1 MGRKEMILADGRWSF
16 GRFELDASRFQLREG
31 TRPVKLERIPLELLL
46 LLVERK
52 GELVTRE
59 EIAARLW
66 GNGVHVDAESG
77 VHTAIRKVRAALKD
91 SAGQPVFVETVPAKG
106 YRFISPVAEAATIAV
121 LPFENLDADTAESY
135 FSEGLTEEL
144 ITALGGLVPLN
155 VRVIA
160 RTSSMAHAG
169 LSKPVDQIGRG
180 LGATFFVEGTVRRS
194 GQRLRVT
201 AKLVRTADQIQ
212 IWAEAYDSSPESVMA
227 RQQEIGADIARR
239 VGAAILPRTAEPP
252 SPSAQDPDA
261 QDLCLRGR
269 YYWHR
274 RSVDAMTK
282 AEEFFRAAIDKSPS
296 FAPAH
301 AGLADTCIVQILMK
315 GARTHDLWERAQ
327 RAVETARR
335 LDPNLGDAHTAQGM
349 IDFFV
354 TWNWA
359 SAERSFLRALELNP
373 NNAIAR
379 QFYAHLL
386 SNSLRHEEAIAE
398 IGLACEIDPLSP
410 IVHAFGAMILSAAG
424 RDAEALDTVR
434 HALTLDPDSFPAHSA
449 LGHLHSLAGES
460 ELAVEAYRAAFRLSG
475 GNVMQLAFQGAE
487 LARSGNRDQAGQVIA
502 TMSHIAESRFVPPSA
517 FALVH
522 AASSDHD
529 AALLWLEKAIE
540 VRDVFLIFLPCGRW
554 WDPLRTDRRFSSLVR
569 RCGFMAQPRSL

>member
-1 MGRKEMILADGRWSF
+1 MGERRWILADRRWSF
-16 GRFELDASRFQLREG
+16 VRFELDASRFQLREG
-31 TRPVKLERIPLELLL
+31 TRHVKLERIPLELLL

-59 EIAARLW
+59 EMAARLW

-77 VHTAIRKVRAALKD
+77 IHTAIRKLRAALQD
-91 SAGQPVFVETVPAKG
+91 PAGQPVFVETVPAKG
-106 YRFISPVAEAATIAV
+106 YRFISPIAEAATIAV
-121 LPFENLDADTAESY
+121 LPFDSPDADAPESY
-135 FSEGLTEEL
+135 FSEGLTDEL
-144 ITALGGLVPLN
+144 ITALGSLVPLN

-160 RTSSMAHAG
+160 RTSSMSHPG
-169 LSKPVDQIGRG
+169 RSRPPDQFAREV
-180 LGATFFVEGTVRRS
+180 GATFLVHGSVRLS
-194 GQRLRVT
+194 GERFRVT

-212 IWAEAYDSSPESVMA
+212 IWAEAYDSARGSVVA
-227 RQQEIGADIARR
+227 RQKEIGADIARR
-239 VGAAILPRTAEPP
+239 VGAAIRPRTAEPS
-252 SPSAQDPDA
+252 SPCAQYPDA

-327 RAVETARR
+327 RAVETALR

-373 NNAIAR
+373 SNAIAR

-386 SNSLRHEEAIAE
+386 SNSLRHEEAVAQIRR
-398 IGLACEIDPLSP
+398 ACEIDPLSP
-410 IVHAFGAMILSAAG
+410 IVHTHEAMSLSAAG
-424 RDAEALDTVR
+424 RDAEALNSVR
-434 HALTLDPDSFPAHSA
+434 HALTLDPDFFPGHAA

-460 ELAVEAYRAAFRLSG
+460 ELAVEEYRAAFRLSG
-475 GNVMQLAFQGAE
+475 GTVMTLAFQGAE
-487 LARSGNRDQAGQVIA
+487 LARSGKRDQAGEVIA
-502 TMSHIAESRFVPPSA
+502 AMTRIAESRFVPPSA

-522 AASSDHD
+522 ASSDHD

-540 VRDVFLIFLPCGRW
+540 LRDVFMIFLPCGRW
-554 WDPLRTDRRFSSLVR
+554 WDPLRTDRRFSSLVL
-569 RCGFMAQPRSL
+569 RCGFMEQPGSP

>member
-1 MGRKEMILADGRWSF
+1 MGRKELILADGRWSF

-52 GELVTRE
+52 GDLVTRE
-59 EIAARLW
+59 EMAARLW
-66 GNGVHVDAESG
+66 GNGIHVDAESG
-77 VHTAIRKVRAALKD
+77 VHTAIRKVRAALRD
-91 SAGQPVFVETVPAKG
+91 SAGQPVFVETVPSKG

-121 LPFENLDADTAESY
+121 LPFESLNTDTAESY

-160 RTSSMAHAG
+160 RNSSMAHAG
-169 LSKPVDQIGRG
+169 LSKPMDQIGRE
-180 LGATFFVEGTVRRS
+180 LGATFLVHGTVRFS

-201 AKLVRTADQIQ
+201 AKLVRTVDQIQ
-212 IWAEAYDSSPESVMA
+212 IWAEAYDSSPGTVMA
-227 RQQEIGADIARR
+227 RQQEIGADIACR
-239 VGAAILPRTAEPP
+239 VGAAIRPRTAEPP
-252 SPSAQDPDA
+252 STSALDPDA

-282 AEEFFRAAIDKSPS
+282 AEELFRAAIDKSPS

-301 AGLADTCIVQILMK
+301 AGLADTYIVQILMK
-315 GARTHDLWERAQ
+315 GARTQDLWERAQ

-335 LDPNLGDAHTAQGM
+335 LDPNLGDAHTAQGI

-359 SAERSFLRALELNP
+359 SAERSFLRALDLNP

-398 IGLACEIDPLSP
+398 IGLACAIDPLSP
-410 IVHAFGAMILSAAG
+410 IVHSFAAMFLLAAG

-434 HALTLDPDSFPAHSA
+434 HALTLDPDFFPAHA
-449 LGHLHSLAGES
+449 AVGHLHSLAGES

-487 LARSGNRDQAGQVIA
+487 LARSGNRDQAHQVIA
-502 TMSHIAESRFVPPSA
+502 TMSRVAESRFVPPSA

-522 AASSDHD
+522 TALSDHV
-529 AALLWLEKAIE
+529 AALSWLEKAIE
-540 VRDVFLIFLPCGRW
+540 VRDVFLIGLPCWWW
-554 WDPLRTDRRFSSLVR
+554 WDPLRTDQGFSSLVR
-569 RCGFMAQPRSL
+569 RCGFMEQPSL

>member
-1 MGRKEMILADGRWSF
+1 
-16 GRFELDASRFQLREG
+16 
-31 TRPVKLERIPLELLL
+31 LERIPLELLL
-46 LLVERK
+46 LLVERR

-59 EIAARLW
+59 EMAARLW

-77 VHTAIRKVRAALKD
+77 IHTAIRKLRAALKD
-91 SAGQPVFVETVPAKG
+91 SAGKPVFVETVPAKG
-106 YRFISPVAEAATIAV
+106 YRFISPTAEAATVAV
-121 LPFENLDADTAESY
+121 LPFKSPDADAAESY
-135 FSEGLTEEL
+135 FCEGLTEEL

-160 RTSSMAHAG
+160 RTSSMAHPG
-169 LSKPVDQIGRG
+169 LSKPPDQIGRE
-180 LGATFFVEGTVRRS
+180 LGATFLVEGSVRLS
-194 GQRLRVT
+194 SQGFRVT

-212 IWAEAYDSSPESVMA
+212 IWAEAYDSSPGSVMA
-227 RQQEIGADIARR
+227 KQQEIGADIARR
-239 VGAAILPRTAEPP
+239 VGAAIRPRTAELT
-252 SPSAQDPDA
+252 SPSAQYPDA

-315 GARTHDLWERAQ
+315 GARTHDLWGRAQ
-327 RAVETARR
+327 RAVETALR
-335 LDPNLGDAHTAQGM
+335 LDPNLGDGHTAQGL

-386 SNSLRHEEAIAE
+386 SNSLRHEEAVAE
-398 IGLACEIDPLSP
+398 IRRACEIDPLSP
-410 IVHAFGAMILSAAG
+410 IVHTYEAMSLSGAG
-424 RDAEALDTVR
+424 RDAEALDSVR
-434 HALTLDPDSFPAHSA
+434 HALTLDPDFFPGHAA

-460 ELAVEAYRAAFRLSG
+460 EVAVEEYRAAFRLSG
-475 GNVMQLAFQGAE
+475 GTVMTLAFQGAE
-487 LARSGNRDQAGQVIA
+487 LARSGKRDQAGEVIA
-502 TMSHIAESRFVPPSA
+502 AMNRIAESRFVPPSA

-522 AASSDHD
+522 ASSDHD
-529 AALLWLEKAIE
+529 AALLWLEKAFE
-540 VRDVFLIFLPCGRW
+540 LRDVFMIFLPCGRW
-554 WDPLRTDRRFSSLVR
+554 FDPLRTDRRFSSLVR
-569 RCGFMAQPRSL
+569 RCGFMEQPARC